1 MLPIIPGTRI
11 TGIGVPIPVNSI
23 DCGLVAASSVTDKVP
38 VLVPIAVGLNVTV
51 MTQEVPAASA
61 AEEPLVG
68 MHGPPNTKSGI
79 ELWMLL
85 IVRVPVPPFVRVNDI
100 PVLLVVLTV

>member
-1 MLPIIPGTRI
+1 M
-11 TGIGVPIPVNSI
+11 TGIGVPVPVKSM
-23 DCGLVAASSVTDKVP
+23 DCGLVPASSVTDKVP

-51 MTQEVPAASA
+51 MTQEVPAASVV
-61 AEEPLVG
+61 EEPLAG
-68 MHGPPNTKSGI
+68 MHGPANTKSGM